1 MRYYFDLGALVLRSD
16 CHPFNSAMK
25 TIDEIRLTNLLAL
38 IDSAGSIQAVADAT
52 NRSHAQISQ
61 IKNSAKYGDTG
72 KNRAMGDT
80 MARALEKAFQL
91 ERGWMDNVHSGSA
104 GPDAEDGQVLI
115 RRLDLTAAAGHGRFV
130 DALAQVDSV
139 RIGKDIAARIQR
151 HAGVAIASLALI
163 TVAGDSME
171 PTLRDGDIVVVDH
184 SAREVDRDGVY
195 VFTLG
200 TETFVKRLQKLP
212 KALKVMSDNKIYD
225 PWEVASQGS
234 DDLLVHGRVVWV
246 WGGREV

>member
-1 MRYYFDLGALVLRSD
+1 VRYQFDLVELVPSGEYR
-16 CHPFNSAMK
+16 PFNSAMK
-25 TIDEIRLTNLLAL
+25 TIDEIRLDNLLAL
-38 IDSAGSIQAVADAT
+38 IDKAGSVQAVAEAT

-61 IKNSAKYGDTG
+61 IKNSSKYGDTG
-72 KNRAMGDT
+72 KNRAMGAT

-91 ERGWMDNVHSGSA
+91 ERGWMDNAHSGSA
-104 GPDAEDGQVLI
+104 GLDAGDGQVLI
-115 RRLDLTAAAGHGRFV
+115 RRLDLEAAAGHGRFV

-151 HAGVAIASLALI
+151 HAGVAITSLALI

-184 SAREVDRDGVY
+184 SSRKVDRDGVY
-195 VFTLG
+195 VFTIG
-200 TETFVKRLQKLP
+200 ETTFVKRLQKLP
-212 KALKVMSDNKIYD
+212 QVLKVMSDNKIYD
-225 PWEVASQGS
+225 PWEIASHGS